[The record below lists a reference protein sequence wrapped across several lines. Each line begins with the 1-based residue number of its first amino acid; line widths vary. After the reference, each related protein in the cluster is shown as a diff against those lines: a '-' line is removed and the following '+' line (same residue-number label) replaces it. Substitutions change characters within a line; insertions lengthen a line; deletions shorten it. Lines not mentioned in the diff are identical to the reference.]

1 MPTVKK
7 YIRRAPITMIII
19 AINVIMMAIL
29 MWRNE
34 HEVRAAYFSMGAMYT
49 PSVIENGEFYRLF
62 TSMFLHFSL
71 EHIFGNMLLLLF
83 LGEIL
88 ERRLGKIKYL
98 VVYLLGGIFGNVLS
112 MLMDLRLST
121 DDMPISAGA
130 SGAVFALLGAL
141 AYLLIINK
149 GKLAGVSIQR
159 LALLIVL
166 SIWDGITTDNI
177 DIAAHIGGLI
187 AGFVLT
193 LILYKEQ
200 ANDKRYV
207 DDMTPTDRTVPIEE
221 VGQGDKDED
230 NVHSGRES

>member
-1 MPTVKK
+1 MPTIKK

-19 AINVIMMAIL
+19 AINIIMMAIL

-98 VVYLLGGIFGNVLS
+98 VIYLLGGVFGNVLS
-112 MLMDLRLST
+112 MLMDLRLSPS
-121 DDMPISAGA
+121 DMPISAGA

-200 ANDKRYV
+200 VNDKYYIDAV
-207 DDMTPTDRTVPIEE
+207 AHTDGIVPVEE
-221 VGQGDKDED
+221 AGQDKDED
-230 NVHSGRES
+230 NMHSGRES